1 MFEKEIKETV
11 ERYISKG
18 WYLKKYRKIPIQED
32 IVKHISEAT
41 PYPYEI
47 INNLVAYPSLYSK
60 ICNIIKE
67 EFPLL
72 DNCISFMKKEKLK
85 ALDFNTLLTKEN
97 SITFDEE
104 AMKLK
109 LRIIQEEL
117 KPYANRL
124 FNELPLMESG
134 SNALFDT
141 VSKED

>member
-18 WYLKKYRKIPIQED
+18 WYLEKFRKISIQED
-32 IVKHISEAT
+32 IVKHISEAI

-47 INNLVAYPSLYSK
+47 INNLVSYP
-60 ICNIIKE
+60 NIYGSIPSIVEE

-72 DNCISFMKKEKLK
+72 SNCISFMRKEKLK
-85 ALDFNTLLTKEN
+85 ALDFNTLLTREN
-97 SITFDEE
+97 SITFDKE
-104 AMKLK
+104 AEKLK

-117 KPYANRL
+117 KPYANKL
-124 FNELPLMESG
+124 FNELPLMESR

-141 VSKED
+141 VSKEN

>member
-1 MFEKEIKETV
+1 MFEKEIEETV

-18 WYLKKYRKIPIQED
+18 WYLEKYRKIPIQED
-32 IVKHISEAT
+32 IVKHISEVT
-41 PYPYEI
+41 PYTYEI
-47 INNLVAYPSLYSK
+47 INNLIAYSNLHSK
-60 ICNIIKE
+60 ICNIVKE

-85 ALDFNTLLTKEN
+85 ALDFNIILTKEN

-117 KPYANRL
+117 KPYAERL
-124 FNELPLMESG
+124 FNELPLMETKA
-134 SNALFDT
+134 NALF
-141 VSKED
+141 KEN

>member
-18 WYLKKYRKIPIQED
+18 WYLEKFRKVSIQED
-32 IVKHISEAT
+32 IVKHISEAI

-47 INNLVAYPSLYSK
+47 INNLVEHPKLYSEVFD
-60 ICNIIKE
+60 IVEE

-72 DNCISFMKKEKLK
+72 SNCISFMRKEKLK
-85 ALDFNTLLTKEN
+85 AIDFTTLLTREN
-97 SITFDEE
+97 SRMFDEE
-104 AMKLK
+104 AEKLK

-117 KPYANRL
+117 KPYANKL
-124 FNELPLMESG
+124 FNELPLMESR

-141 VSKED
+141 VSKEN

>member
-1 MFEKEIKETV
+1 MFEKEIEETV
-11 ERYISKG
+11 KRYISKG
-18 WYLKKYRKIPIQED
+18 WYLEEYRKIPIQED
-32 IVKHISEAT
+32 ITKHISEAT

-47 INNLVAYPSLYSK
+47 INNLVAYTSLHSK
-60 ICNIIKE
+60 ICNIVKE

-72 DNCISFMKKEKLK
+72 DDCISFMKKKELK

-97 SITFDEE
+97 SIMFDKE

-124 FNELPLMESG
+124 FNELPLMESRA
-134 SNALFDT
+134 NALFDT